1 MKSSR
6 DKLMDRLKDS
16 QNELDKVRAERAKLL
31 EIMVNKVTVD
41 GCDEN
46 ILLLFSLINT
56 IFPVSFIY

>member
-1 MKSSR
+1 
-6 DKLMDRLKDS
+6 MDRLKDS

-41 GCDEN
+41 GCEEN